1 MVIVVVGF
9 GVVSYIICVGV
20 SSTTVGRLS
29 VYCWDCRDVVVLWP
43 TLCIAGFMV
52 SLTRIAPT
60 WVVVVGTGVIR
71 FLVSLQKNRVTYPV
85 PRWLV
90 AINRVHTVLVCYFAT
105 ILLICLHGLLLVCN
119 SSLPSSTPGS
129 YSL

>member
-20 SSTTVGRLS
+20 SIGTVGRLS

-43 TLCIAGFMV
+43 TLCIAGFMF

-90 AINRVHTVLVCYFAT
+90 AIN
-105 ILLICLHGLLLVCN
+105 
-119 SSLPSSTPGS
+119 
-129 YSL
+129 